1 MVSIKKRL
9 GRFELNSILLLITTA
24 FAGIAG
30 YIYQIILANI
40 LSVQDY
46 GQANALVT
54 YIGMG
59 TMVIQPIGILTN
71 RNIVIYKAEQKE
83 SELEI
88 FLAVILEIAVSVC
101 ILTGMAVLCAGW
113 IKKGS
118 FGSDSN
124 IVYFMA
130 VLCTNILYHICMYIV
145 QGFKQFGKYGIVG
158 LVYAVVKVVAIML
171 GSRVSRDVGVVMLC
185 LAASNVICIILL
197 LLPGR
202 KDNILR
208 KYERQN
214 ILEWIPRILPF
225 YGWAFIIQFSL
236 NFISNGGDLILVRQ
250 VFSDEMSG
258 IYAVASNLCRVSMI
272 VISPVTA
279 IMFTEVAGCLGNKIG
294 LRKIVHKSMLYCGVL
309 VGVYLLLL
317 NTLGSWIVDLLYG
330 VRYTEAA
337 SFLGET
343 SFFFLGIVLINIF
356 CQYYLAS
363 GRFSVIVIAMA
374 FIVSA
379 DVMLTRFALGIE
391 YMLTAF
397 ALVNAI
403 AIIGIMIKMHREWK
417 SGDEG

>member
-145 QGFKQFGKYGIVG
+145 QM
-158 LVYAVVKVVAIML
+158 A
-171 GSRVSRDVGVVMLC
+171 
-185 LAASNVICIILL
+185 ILL
-197 LLPGR
+197 
-202 KDNILR
+202 
-208 KYERQN
+208 
-214 ILEWIPRILPF
+214 
-225 YGWAFIIQFSL
+225 FI
-236 NFISNGGDLILVRQ
+236 
-250 VFSDEMSG
+250 
-258 IYAVASNLCRVSMI
+258 
-272 VISPVTA
+272 
-279 IMFTEVAGCLGNKIG
+279 
-294 LRKIVHKSMLYCGVL
+294 
-309 VGVYLLLL
+309 
-317 NTLGSWIVDLLYG
+317 
-330 VRYTEAA
+330 
-337 SFLGET
+337 
-343 SFFFLGIVLINIF
+343 
-356 CQYYLAS
+356 
-363 GRFSVIVIAMA
+363 
-374 FIVSA
+374 
-379 DVMLTRFALGIE
+379 
-391 YMLTAF
+391 
-397 ALVNAI
+397 
-403 AIIGIMIKMHREWK
+403 
-417 SGDEG
+417 